1 MFTQTFSRADDIRS
15 DKISYCYFGVGG
27 CAYSRCHK
35 PHSGGAGKG
44 GGFARRGCLRA
55 NEAVSLGGENPT
67 GTAPSPWLSI
77 PAKFRRSL
85 LKLSYECDEDTGDEE
100 GRRRKERDSRLR
112 RYPREWQEGGGSWAR
127 KGRRVNRWRM
137 RKQEARGTLLNFRH
151 PWRTNS
157 KGRRAVES
165 SLDKG
170 FALTPLSSR
179 LRSFLNLPPTL
190 FPLPGLPSPSNKL
203 TLYFR
208 NDLCQ
213 PRIVFGKLDNY
224 VIKIKL
230 LTFMLINIKS
240 VHYNYI

>member
-1 MFTQTFSRADDIRS
+1 MFTQTFSRADDIRR

-35 PHSGGAGKG
+35 PHSGGQPGKG
-44 GGFARRGCLRA
+44 GFGRGGCLRA

-85 LKLSYECDEDTGDEE
+85 LKLSLIRM
-100 GRRRKERDSRLR
+100 RRRYGGEGGTSTKREGSRLR
-112 RYPREWQEGGGSWAR
+112 RYPREWQEGGGSWAQ

-157 KGRRAVES
+157 EGRRRAVES
-165 SLDKG
+165 LPRQGLRARSSIFPPSFFSQSPAYSL
-170 FALTPLSSR
+170 PSSR
-179 LRSFLNLPPTL
+179 FTL
-190 FPLPGLPSPSNKL
+190 SPSNKL

-213 PRIVFGKLDNY
+213 PRMVFGKLDSY

-230 LTFMLINIKS
+230 NS
-240 VHYNYI
+240 C